1 MASKNR
7 TFSMT
12 KGAYGTQM
20 GFNLYDAL
28 GKFTITGTVKIFAK
42 LQGGSVNAING
53 ANCNVAGPFTI
64 EGTAYDG
71 KYAFTNLEMDL
82 PAGKYLFRF
91 EHTSGGVVQYF
102 PTDPT
107 EYYGKIII
115 NPSPV

>member
-64 EGTAYDG
+64 EGIFSYINQTRLIA
-71 KYAFTNLEMDL
+71 ASFH
-82 PAGKYLFRF
+82 LFYCPKA
-91 EHTSGGVVQYF
+91 TS
-102 PTDPT
+102 
-107 EYYGKIII
+107 EI
-115 NPSPV
+115 SPMRQEWCIFFSSRRDIGN

>member
-42 LQGGSVNAING
+42 LQGGSRQCDQWRKLQRGWPV
-53 ANCNVAGPFTI
+53 
-64 EGTAYDG
+64 YDRG
-71 KYAFTNLEMDL
+71 HGIRWQICFHK
-82 PAGKYLFRF
+82 
-91 EHTSGGVVQYF
+91 S
-102 PTDPT
+102 
-107 EYYGKIII
+107 
-115 NPSPV
+115 